1 MPKIQTRHVKFG
13 NLTLE
18 LQVCPMWVV
27 VGEHV
32 LEVGYLDMRAID
44 ADVGCDEDEVNLLAF
59 ERRKL
64 AELMPS
70 VGGTRVIG
78 RHVIGIIHFER
89 VSSHRGICLVI
100 LRDIEVARNYRW
112 LVANNL
118 LNLLHDEL
126 GALPSSRDTY
136 VVEVRIDGHEDLA
149 RLLVF
154 ELGIAGNTFQGCVP
168 TLRARHIWR
177 FAQPEITFL
186 EDLELIFQEENR
198 RVFSTLFTIVTP
210 YPNIVVFRQTG
221 KQVLEL
227 NMENLLHTHDFD
239 VIPLDVIG
247 NSVLSNAPSKAGS
260 LVTIVL
266 QTDVEGA
273 PSYLTFLC
281 V

>member
-1 MPKIQTRHVKFG
+1 
-13 NLTLE
+13 
-18 LQVCPMWVV
+18 MWVV

-32 LEVGYLDMRAID
+32 LEVGYLNMRAID
-44 ADVGCDEDEVNLLAF
+44 ADGRCDEDEINLLAF
-59 ERRKL
+59 EWRKL

-70 VGGTRVIG
+70 VGRSRMIG

-100 LRDIEVARNYRW
+100 LRDVEVARYNGR
-112 LVANNL
+112 LIAHNL

-126 GALPSSRDTY
+126 GALTTSLDAN
-136 VVEVRIDGHEDLA
+136 VVEVRVDSHEDLA
-149 RLLVF
+149 RLLVLEF
-154 ELGIAGNTFQGCVP
+154 GIAGNTLYCCVP

-198 RVFSTLFTIVTP
+198 RVFSTLFAIVTP
-210 YPNIVVFRQTG
+210 HPNIVVFRQTG

-227 NMENLLHTHDFD
+227 NMENLN
-239 VIPLDVIG
+239 VIG

-260 LVTIVL
+260 LVAIVL

-281 V
+281 VCGLTICRQRQKHKEE

>member
-27 VGEHV
+27 VGQHV
-32 LEVGYLDMRAID
+32 LEVGYLNMRAID

-59 ERRKL
+59 EWRKL

-100 LRDIEVARNYRW
+100 LRDVEVARYNGR
-112 LVANNL
+112 LIAHNL

-126 GALPSSRDTY
+126 GTLTTSLDANM
-136 VVEVRIDGHEDLA
+136 VEVCVDSHEDLA
-149 RLLVF
+149 RLLVL
-154 ELGIAGNTFQGCVP
+154 ELGIAGNTLYCCVP
-168 TLRARHIWR
+168 TLRARHIGR

-186 EDLELIFQEENR
+186 EDLELIFQEEDR

-239 VIPLDVIG
+239 VILFNIIG

-260 LVTIVL
+260 LVAIVL
-266 QTDVEGA
+266 ETDVEGA